1 MLKKLPTLLTDEDAE
16 RFVDEA
22 DLSEYDLSGGFRMRL
37 FKRGD
42 AEQPAA
48 EQRPQTPANTV
59 VLTLSKEELDQAIE
73 AAWEARQPLGL
84 YLSQV
89 VRDFLNR
96 KAA

>member
-1 MLKKLPTLLTDEDAE
+1 MLKKLPPLLTDEDAE

-37 FKRGD
+37 VRRGND
-42 AEQPAA
+42 AAQEAGP
-48 EQRPQTPANTV
+48 RVPRTDGTV

-73 AAWEARQPLGL
+73 EAWEARQPLGL
-84 YLSQV
+84 YLSQA

>member
-1 MLKKLPTLLTDEDAE
+1 MLKKLPPLLTDEDAE

-37 FKRGD
+37 IKRGGG
-42 AEQPAA
+42 AVSEP
-48 EQRPQTPANTV
+48 RTPATDGTV
-59 VLTLSKEELDQAIE
+59 VLTLSKQELDQAIE
-73 AAWEARQPLGL
+73 EAWEARQPLGL